1 MRSMAM
7 KIKSWVQRRLQISSF
22 SLVMPHSY
30 ACTEISREVCL
41 EAVQVWQALVLELV

>member
-7 KIKSWVQRRLQISSF
+7 KIKSWVQISSL

-41 EAVQVWQALVLELV
+41 EAVQVWQALVLGLV